1 MSIFFTPADGG
12 GNNVWKVSRETGRW
26 LWLKSNQY
34 NNHYYNN
41 HSVKVQTNNK
51 FEAIKV
57 ENRNMIKFHKN
68 IWNIWKMKNQD
79 EYENEDQEIM
89 VKEQSIQ

>member
-1 MSIFFTPADGG
+1 MKNQDEYENEDQEEYENDDQDDDQERKMKIRKNMKMKT
-12 GNNVWKVSRETGRW
+12 RR

-41 HSVKVQTNNK
+41 HSVKVQTNNQ
-51 FEAIKV
+51 FEVIKV

-68 IWNIWKMKNQD
+68 I
-79 EYENEDQEIM
+79 
-89 VKEQSIQ
+89 